1 MSESPAPPLTLQDL
15 TAALKIFKEELKSD
29 FATKEDLKL
38 FATKD
43 DFQSLRGEFG
53 EMKEYLK
60 SFEARVGAQFRAV
73 HVQLASVSGDV
84 HDIKREL
91 REDVAKK
98 TDLDRICRFA
108 DRCLSEID
116 ESREL
121 RTSRGARLDEVA
133 ESVDDLK
140 KRVRALEDRRES

>member
-1 MSESPAPPLTLQDL
+1 MAESPAPPLTLHDL
-15 TAALKIFKEELKSD
+15 TAALRVFKEELKTD
-29 FATKEDLKL
+29 

-43 DFQSLRGEFG
+43 DLKAFAT
-53 EMKEYLK
+53 KDDLK
-60 SFEARVGAQFRAV
+60 SFATKDDLLTFEARTDARFRAV

-91 REDVAKK
+91 RETVAKK
-98 TDLDRICRFA
+98 SDLDRICRFA
-108 DRCLSEID
+108 DRCLLEID

-121 RTSRGARLDEVA
+121 RTARGARLDEVA

-140 KRVRALEDRRES
+140 KRVRALEDRREA